1 MPNDSGVIS
10 DRLFYAYAHPL
21 YRRRFHL
28 ALVFAIILFPL
39 IAVALVVGTVILI
52 VPLMALLLWM
62 GSRVLFAR
70 LLGNSILV
78 SEVNYPRVHALAEDL
93 KTKMA
98 YQKPIYVFVYEQG
111 NFNAS
116 MRYLFFRRA
125 IFLNS
130 ELLETGVS
138 DEEMRWI
145 IGRFVGYL
153 RARRQTGVLGAVIRA
168 AQHLGVFNIFLLPYE
183 RAMVYTGDRLAL
195 AAIGGDITS
204 AVSALQKLLVG
215 RQLGYSV
222 NPEGLIDQQR
232 RVKGSFFAF
241 LARVTSAFP
250 HMTARYVDLIVFAK
264 AYFPSQ
270 YAKFAA
276 ANPDLPEL
284 SQLAASARAGV
295 APPPERLETDARPLR
310 GWVWA
315 GATAVVLVAVVGL
328 AVRGQMAW
336 FGGYGSE
343 PAFSET
349 PAADAPV
356 LDTSAPGAGPAPDAT
371 SPDASASDA
380 SAPGAVPAA
389 DPATPDGSAPD
400 ASAPDAAPA
409 ADAAPP
415 DGSTPDASAPD
426 AVPPADAAS
435 PDASAPSADAPPHI
449 HRDPTGKAWVP
460 DDGCTWAT
468 SNPED
473 LSVTCQ

>member
-1 MPNDSGVIS
+1 MPTDSDVIS
-10 DRLFYAYAHPL
+10 NRLFYAYAHPL

-39 IAVALVVGTVILI
+39 IAVALVVGTIVLI
-52 VPLMALLLWM
+52 VPLIALVLWI

-78 SEVNYPRVHALAEDL
+78 SEVNYPRVNALAGEL
-93 KTKMA
+93 KTKMD

-145 IGRFVGYL
+145 IGRFIGYL
-153 RARRQTGVLGAVIRA
+153 RARRQTGLLGAIIRA

-241 LARVTSAFP
+241 LARLTSAFP

-264 AYFPSQ
+264 AYFPAQ

-276 ANPDLPEL
+276 ANPDLPDL
-284 SQLAASARAGV
+284 SQLAASRRAGV
-295 APPPERLETDARPLR
+295 APPPERLEADARPLR

-315 GATAVVLVAVVGL
+315 GATAVVLVAFAGL
-328 AVRGQMAW
+328 AIRSQALW
-336 FGGYGSE
+336 FGGYAGE
-343 PAFSET
+343 PVFSDT
-349 PAADAPV
+349 AVVDAPV
-356 LDTSAPGAGPAPDAT
+356 LDSSAPGGDAP
-371 SPDASASDA
+371 ASDVF
-380 SAPGAVPAA
+380 APEAARVRCAGARGRACGRCVGARGRPCGRCVGARRCTEA
-389 DPATPDGSAPD
+389 
-400 ASAPDAAPA
+400 
-409 ADAAPP
+409 
-415 DGSTPDASAPD
+415 STPDESVLSGD
-426 AVPPADAAS
+426 IPPNV
-435 PDASAPSADAPPHI
+435 
-449 HRDPTGKAWVP
+449 HRDPTGTAWVP

-468 SNPED
+468 DNPAD

>member
-1 MPNDSGVIS
+1 MPTDSDVIS
-10 DRLFYAYAHPL
+10 DRLFFAYAHPL

-52 VPLMALLLWM
+52 VPLMALLLWI

-78 SEVNYPRVHALAEDL
+78 SEVNYPRVNALAEEL

-145 IGRFVGYL
+145 IGRFIGYL
-153 RARRQTGVLGAVIRA
+153 RARRQTGVLGAIIRA

-241 LARVTSAFP
+241 LARLTSAFP

-264 AYFPSQ
+264 AYFPAQ

-284 SQLAASARAGV
+284 SQLAASSRAGV

-328 AVRGQMAW
+328 AVRGQMLM
-336 FGGYGSE
+336 FRGYASE
-343 PAFSET
+343 LAFSET
-349 PAADAPV
+349 PAVDTPV
-356 LDTSAPGAGPAPDAT
+356 L
-371 SPDASASDA
+371 DA
-380 SAPGAVPAA
+380 SAPGAGAA
-389 DPATPDGSAPD
+389 PDAASPDGSAPD
-400 ASAPDAAPA
+400 ASAPDAGPAPDASAPA
-409 ADAAPP
+409 AAAPDAASP
-415 DGSTPDASAPD
+415 DGATPDASAP
-426 AVPPADAAS
+426 AAAPAADAAS
-435 PDASAPSADAPPHI
+435 PDASAPSGDAPPHI

-468 SNPED
+468 SDPAD

>member
-1 MPNDSGVIS
+1 MPTEPDVIS
-10 DRLFYAYAHPL
+10 DRLFFAYAHPL

-39 IAVALVVGTVILI
+39 IAVGLVVGTVVLV
-52 VPLMALLLWM
+52 VPLLAFVLWI
-62 GSRVLFAR
+62 GSRVLFAN

-78 SEVNYPRVHALAEDL
+78 SEVNYPRVHTLTEEL

-98 YQKPIYVFVYEQG
+98 YGKPIYVFVYEQG
-111 NFNAS
+111 NFNAY

-138 DEEMRWI
+138 DDEIRWI
-145 IGRFVGYL
+145 VGRFIGYL
-153 RARRQTGVLGAVIRA
+153 RARRQMGVLGWVIRA
-168 AQHLGVFNIFLLPYE
+168 AQHLVVFNVFLLPYE

-241 LARVTSAFP
+241 LARLPSAFP
-250 HMTARYVDLIVFAK
+250 HMTSRYVDLIVFAK

-276 ANPDLPEL
+276 ANPDLPAEL
-284 SQLAASARAGV
+284 PQLAASPRSGI
-295 APPPERLETDARPLR
+295 APPPERLEQDAPRPH

-315 GATAVVLVAVVGL
+315 GATAAVLVAVVVL
-328 AVRGQMAW
+328 ANRSALQLLAES
-336 FGGYGSE
+336 GGGASTVSADTLASE
-343 PAFSET
+343 M
-349 PAADAPV
+349 PAADA
-356 LDTSAPGAGPAPDAT
+356 LAIGTPAPDALA
-371 SPDASASDA
+371 PGA
-380 SAPGAVPAA
+380 SAPDGAAPDGAA
-389 DPATPDGSAPD
+389 PDGSAPD
-400 ASAPDAAPA
+400 GAAPDAGPA
-409 ADAAPP
+409 ADAA
-415 DGSTPDASAPD
+415 
-426 AVPPADAAS
+426 VPADV
-435 PDASAPSADAPPHI
+435 PMHV
-449 HRDPTGKAWVP
+449 HRDPAGTGWVP
-460 DDGCTWAT
+460 DDGCSWA
-468 SNPED
+468 SDNPDD
-473 LSVTCQ
+473 LTVTCQ